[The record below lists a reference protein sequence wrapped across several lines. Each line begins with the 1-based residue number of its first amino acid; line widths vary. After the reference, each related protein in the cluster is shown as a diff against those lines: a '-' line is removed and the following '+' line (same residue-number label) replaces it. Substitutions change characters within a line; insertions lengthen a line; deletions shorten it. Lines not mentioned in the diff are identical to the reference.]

1 MSLLGV
7 RTLEGFRVT
16 VDSIGHR
23 FVARASIVAA
33 WRNKSQQPDSRPFMP
48 HIQAFRG
55 IRYDLGH
62 VGSLSNVV
70 APPYDVIDAEL
81 QQRLYEKHP
90 ANVVRLILN
99 KDEPGDDEQNSRYTR
114 AARLMRQWQRD
125 RVLFRESDPAI
136 YVYHQMF
143 TEAGVQHTR
152 RGFMS
157 RVRLERFG
165 EGSIYPHEETHGAAK
180 ADRLKL
186 WSACKANLSQ
196 IFSLYP
202 DPENAAQYILEAAIA
217 GVAPLEAT
225 DHLGVVHRIWPVTDV
240 ATITAVIAAMGDR
253 PVYIADGHHRYE
265 TACTLRDQIA
275 AAHGGSLPQE
285 HPANYVLMMLVSMS
299 DPGMLVLPTHRLF
312 RGLPPITSTQL
323 RERLGDSFATEPVGR
338 SPGQARSLW
347 DEIEME
353 GEQST
358 LGLYTAADD
367 QWTFA
372 RLTDAG
378 RGRMAEAADDHS
390 ADWQGLGVSILHR
403 LIIDTLLA
411 PRSSL
416 PAPKYVRDIEEVVR
430 GLEHGDAAGRDAT
443 GQAGTGGRF
452 ELAALVMPATVEHIR
467 AISSHGERM
476 PAKSTY
482 FYPKLLSGLVINPL
496 E

>member
-1 MSLLGV
+1 M
-7 RTLEGFRVT
+7 
-16 VDSIGHR
+16 
-23 FVARASIVAA
+23 
-33 WRNKSQQPDSRPFMP
+33 PD
-48 HIQAFRG
+48 IQAFRG

-81 QQRLYEKHP
+81 QNELYEKHP

-99 KDEPGDDEQNSRYTR
+99 KDQPGDDEHANRYTR
-114 AARLMRQWQRD
+114 AARLLRSWLREG
-125 RVLFRESDPAI
+125 VLFTESDPAI
-136 YVYHQMF
+136 YVYHQVF
-143 TEAGVQHTR
+143 REAGVEYTR
-152 RGFMS
+152 RGFMC

-180 ADRLKL
+180 VDRLKL

-202 DPENAAQYILEAAIA
+202 DRENESQNVLEAVIG

-240 ATITAVIAAMGDR
+240 ATITAVDAAMGGR

-265 TACTLRDQIA
+265 TAITLRDQIA
-275 AAHGGSLPQE
+275 AENGGWLPPE

-299 DPGMLVLPTHRLF
+299 DAGMLVLATHRLF
-312 RGLPPITSTQL
+312 RGLPPITSADL
-323 RERLGDSFATEPVGR
+323 RRRLGEVFECEPAGSGAER
-338 SPGQARSLW
+338 ARSLW
-347 DEIEME
+347 EEIEME

-367 QWTFA
+367 QWTLA

-378 RGRMAEAADDHS
+378 RQHMADVAGDHS

-416 PAPKYVRDIEEVVR
+416 PAPQYVRDIEEVVR
-430 GLEHGDAAGRDAT
+430 GLQEGDAPGRDAT

>member
-1 MSLLGV
+1 MP
-7 RTLEGFRVT
+7 VT
-16 VDSIGHR
+16 
-23 FVARASIVAA
+23 
-33 WRNKSQQPDSRPFMP
+33 
-48 HIQAFRG
+48 QAFRG

-62 VGSLSNVV
+62 VGSLSNVI

-81 QQRLYEKHP
+81 QNALYDKHP

-99 KDEPGDDEQNSRYTR
+99 RDESGDDDTNNRYSRASRT
-114 AARLMRQWQRD
+114 LRQWQRD
-125 RVLFRESDPAI
+125 RVLFTEADPAI
-136 YVYHQMF
+136 YVYHQVF
-143 TEAGVQHTR
+143 NEGGTTYTR
-152 RGFMS
+152 RGFMC

-165 EGSIYPHEETHGAAK
+165 EGNIYPHEETHGAAK

-196 IFSLYP
+196 IFGLYP
-202 DPENAAQYILEAAIA
+202 DEENQAQNILEAAIA

-225 DHLGVVHRIWPVTDV
+225 DHLGVVHRIWPVTNV
-240 ATITAVIAAMGDR
+240 ATITAVTAAMGKR

-265 TACTLRDQIA
+265 TACNLRDQIA
-275 AAHGGSLPQE
+275 AEHGGTLPPE

-299 DPGMLVLPTHRLF
+299 DPGMLVLATHRLF
-312 RGLPPITSTQL
+312 RGLPPITST
-323 RERLGDSFATEPVGR
+323 ELGNKLGQSFDTEPGGHGAER
-338 SPGQARSLW
+338 ARTLW
-347 DEIEME
+347 DEIEVE

-358 LGLYTAADD
+358 IGLYTAADEE
-367 QWTFA
+367 WTIA
-372 RLTDAG
+372 RLNDAG
-378 RGRMAEAADDHS
+378 RKRMAEVATDHS

-403 LIIDTLLA
+403 LIMENLLA

-416 PAPKYVRDIEEVVR
+416 PAPKYVRDVDEVVL
-430 GLEHGDAAGRDAT
+430 GLKHGDIAGRDAT
-443 GQAGTGGRF
+443 GQAGTAGRF

-467 AISSHGERM
+467 SISSHGERM